1 MAKSYYKTVW
11 LSDIHLGS
19 KDCKA
24 EYLLSFLKHAEIE
37 TLYLVG
43 DIVDMWAMSK
53 SFRWP
58 QSHNDVLHQLL
69 KLSKGNTKVVYLPGN
84 HDAPLQQY
92 DGLQFGEIEV
102 VREKLHVTAKGQ
114 KLLVLHGDQFDGE
127 LALGKVTATIGDFG
141 YDLLLFLD
149 RCFHKLRGKHSPEY
163 WSLARYIKSHVK
175 GAKKAIERYR
185 EVCCNAA
192 RERGYDGVVC
202 GHIHHPEISTF
213 ENTLYFNDGDWVE
226 SCSALVEDRHGEI
239 KLVFWPFADIHS
251 QPPVIGELINN
262 KNKVA

>member
-1 MAKSYYKTVW
+1 MAKTFYKTVW

-24 EYLLSFLKHAEIE
+24 QYLLSFLKHSDIE

-69 KLSKGNTKVVYLPGN
+69 KLSKRGTKVVYLPGN

-92 DGLQFGEIEV
+92 DGLQFGDIEV
-102 VREKLHVTAKGQ
+102 AREFVHVTAQGKR
-114 KLLVLHGDQFDGE
+114 LLVLHGDQYDGE
-127 LALGKVTATIGDFG
+127 LGLGKFTETIGDIG
-141 YDLLLFLD
+141 YDLLMFLD
-149 RCFHKLRGKHSPEY
+149 RCYHQLRGKNTNQY

-175 GAKKAIERYR
+175 GATKAIARFR
-185 EVCCNAA
+185 SVCCAA
-192 RERGYDGVVC
+192 AKAQGYDGVVC
-202 GHIHHPEISTF
+202 GHIHHPEITQ
-213 ENTLYFNDGDWVE
+213 ENDILYFNDGDWVE
-226 SCSALVEDRHGEI
+226 SCSALVEDQNGEM
-239 KLVFWPFADIHS
+239 KLVYWPFRGVHS
-251 QPPVIGELINN
+251 QSPILDAVASE
-262 KNKVA
+262 NKVA